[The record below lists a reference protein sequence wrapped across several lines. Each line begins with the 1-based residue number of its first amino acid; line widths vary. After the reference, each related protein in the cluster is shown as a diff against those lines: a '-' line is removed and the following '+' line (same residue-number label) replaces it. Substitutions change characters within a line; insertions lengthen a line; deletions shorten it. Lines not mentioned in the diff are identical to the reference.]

1 MRSCLAVVVLA
12 LMVGCASSPP
22 IPADLARAIEHT
34 ALDLVLLGEQHDA
47 PDHQAMHRRV
57 IEVLAARQRL
67 AAVGVEMA
75 EQGASTSGLPRAVDE
90 ASVRAALRWQDG
102 AWPWE
107 TYRGPIMAAVAS
119 GVPVFGTNLP
129 RSQMR
134 AAMADES
141 LDRLLAAPA
150 LDAQRQA
157 MRDGHCGLLPESQI
171 GPMARVQIAR
181 DRAMARA
188 LSAAV
193 TPGKTVVLLAGAG
206 HVDTELGVPQH
217 PPPSLRVHAAP
228 LPARP
233 PQKDYCAEMRRQM
246 TPAAKPEPR

>member
-1 MRSCLAVVVLA
+1 MRTCLAVVVLA
-12 LMVGCASSPP
+12 FMTGCASTPHLPP
-22 IPADLARAIEHT
+22 DLARAIDQP

-57 IEVLAARQRL
+57 IEVLAAQHRL

-75 EQGASTSGLPRAVDE
+75 EQGTSTAGLPRSADE
-90 ASVRAALRWQDG
+90 AEVRAALRWQDG

-119 GVPVFGTNLP
+119 GVPVFGANLP

-134 AAMADES
+134 TAMADES

-150 LDAQRQA
+150 LEAQRQA
-157 MRDGHCGLLPESQI
+157 MRNGHCGLLPESQLT
-171 GPMARVQIAR
+171 PMARVQIAR

-188 LSAAV
+188 VSAAL
-193 TPGKTVVLLAGAG
+193 TPGKTVVLIAGAG
-206 HVDTELGVPQH
+206 HVDTALGVPQH
-217 PPPSLRVHAAP
+217 LASSRRIYAAP

-246 TPAAKPEPR
+246 PPAARP